1 MEFDRHV
8 PTKLQP
14 FTQQQQMKEAKVCSG
29 FYCIGDNQSK
39 RKEKDKK
46 KDGEVWGV
54 VMGSIGSND
63 LEGKENLIEFR
74 REEKKGQ

>member
-1 MEFDRHV
+1 VDFD
-8 PTKLQP
+8 
-14 FTQQQQMKEAKVCSG
+14 
-29 FYCIGDNQSK
+29 CIGDDYSK
-39 RKEKDKK
+39 RKEKDQK

-74 REEKKGQ
+74 REEKKG

>member
-1 MEFDRHV
+1 MSQPSYFPLHNNKWKKQGFVVDFD
-8 PTKLQP
+8 
-14 FTQQQQMKEAKVCSG
+14 
-29 FYCIGDNQSK
+29 CIGDDYSK
-39 RKEKDKK
+39 RKEKDQK

-74 REEKKGQ
+74 REEKKG